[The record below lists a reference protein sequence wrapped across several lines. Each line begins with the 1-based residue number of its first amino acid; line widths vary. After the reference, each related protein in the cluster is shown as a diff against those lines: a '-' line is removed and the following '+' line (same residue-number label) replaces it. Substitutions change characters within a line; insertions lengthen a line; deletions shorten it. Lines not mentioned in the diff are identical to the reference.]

1 MKHEI
6 NMKHIN
12 KHDIGYGTK
21 AKAFEDMK
29 HNNQYYDN
37 LTELFLN
44 DYFKD
49 SPESGSSDPL
59 YDVMDYEDIE
69 DSEYYL
75 D

>member
-1 MKHEI
+1 MKHT
-6 NMKHIN
+6 N

-21 AKAFEDMK
+21 AKAFTDMK
-29 HNNQYYDN
+29 SCDNHLHDN